1 MENQSK
7 FKTSKDII
15 FYLATQFPQCFSV
28 EGEVKPLKI
37 GIFQDIVAR
46 LDDDTLFSKVK
57 LRAALRTYTLS
68 WRYLHSIKA
77 DKERVDL
84 DGNPCGVLTAEHV
97 EHARL
102 KLKEGKDKL
111 KAQRIEQQKVTKAA
125 NKNQHNIKNGK
136 PATNGSAKKVIKKI
150 RPKLA
155 TENNVVSITPVVLA
169 SLKAGEKVKVNLSS
183 KPVTAIVI
191 AIEKDNVRVKLSSG
205 MELTVKSEYII
216 K

>member
-15 FYLATQFPQCFSV
+15 SYLATQFPQCFSV
-28 EGEVKPLKI
+28 EGEAKPLKI

-46 LDDDTLFSKVK
+46 LDDETLFSKVR

-68 WRYLHSIKA
+68 WRYLHCIKA
-77 DKERVDL
+77 DQERVDL

-111 KAQRIEQQKVTKAA
+111 KAQRIEQQKAAKVA
-125 NKNQHNIKNGK
+125 NKGQRSVKTAKTVVDGSTK
-136 PATNGSAKKVIKKI
+136 KVSKKSKTTSAKSND
-150 RPKLA
+150 A
-155 TENNVVSITPVVLA
+155 VSITSAALA
-169 SLKAGEKVKVNLSS
+169 TLRAGDEVKVNLSS
-183 KPVTAIVI
+183 KPVTAIFV
-191 AIEKDNVRVKLSSG
+191 ANEKDNVRVKLSSG